1 MMKLLVDLKAEIIL
15 VRGPLPSNTDDLQ
28 GSFPGR
34 KVAFLRRLRRLGV
47 ISNTYSLFHMAQSL
61 RGVLSI

>member
-1 MMKLLVDLKAEIIL
+1 MKLLVDLKAEIIL

-34 KVAFLRRLRRLGV
+34 RVAFLQRLRRLGV
-47 ISNTYSLFHMAQSL
+47 MSNTHSLFHVTQSI